1 MKLGFKLWAARG
13 PDHGAHGRGFSEESS
28 GRGPHG
34 SCTRHG
40 CTSAR
45 VSGIAV
51 VAAVENIV
59 ADVRHA
65 WLSSPRFIRLGDID
79 SWAVDPEYNADR
91 LWPEWGTGSQVIVQK
106 SEQALRIS
114 AQWISDVLRSIDLSR
129 IQATS
134 KF

>member
-1 MKLGFKLWAARG
+1 MARM
-13 PDHGAHGRGFSEESS
+13 AVA
-28 GRGPHG
+28 
-34 SCTRHG
+34 
-40 CTSAR
+40 SAR
-45 VSGIAV
+45 SRQDEAPTDL
-51 VAAVENIV
+51 AQDMDALPRESL
-59 ADVRHA
+59 ASQSLLPWKTSSPRHA

-134 KF
+134 TF